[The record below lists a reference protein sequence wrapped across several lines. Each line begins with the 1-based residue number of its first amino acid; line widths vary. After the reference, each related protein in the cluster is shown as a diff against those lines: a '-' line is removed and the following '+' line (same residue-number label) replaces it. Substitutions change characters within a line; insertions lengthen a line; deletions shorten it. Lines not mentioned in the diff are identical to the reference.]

1 MSDAKALHWQAML
14 SGISKHG
21 YGIAHVNLHISCSRI
36 QPRYQVFTKVK
47 VNNNLSQE
55 PLKVSLKSVETI
67 GYLECI
73 GHQYKNVSCA
83 VKNGW
88 HLYKSYMILVKE
100 LNYATTTNNSSMVF
114 LIILMSW
121 PELAVWLFRAMP
133 TRCSMNTLNST
144 YTTNK

>member
-1 MSDAKALHWQAML
+1 M
-14 SGISKHG
+14 
-21 YGIAHVNLHISCSRI
+21 
-36 QPRYQVFTKVK
+36 
-47 VNNNLSQE
+47 
-55 PLKVSLKSVETI
+55 SLKSVETI

-114 LIILMSW
+114 LIILMS
-121 PELAVWLFRAMP
+121 
-133 TRCSMNTLNST
+133 
-144 YTTNK
+144 